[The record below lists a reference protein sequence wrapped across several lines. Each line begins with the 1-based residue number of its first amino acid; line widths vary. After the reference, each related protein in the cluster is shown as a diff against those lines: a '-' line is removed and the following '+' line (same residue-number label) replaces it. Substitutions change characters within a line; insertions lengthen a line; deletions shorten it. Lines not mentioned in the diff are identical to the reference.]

1 MQLGVIADDFTGA
14 TDIASFL
21 VRNGMPTVQLNGV
34 PPHELPL
41 TSEAVVISLKTRSC
55 PVETAVSQSLAALRW
70 LQARGCQQFY
80 FKYCST
86 FDSTAQGNIG
96 PVLDALLA
104 ELGETRTVISPA
116 LPVNGRTV
124 YQGYLFVGQ
133 QLLNESGMR
142 HHPVTPMEDAH
153 LGRLIERQGGGKAAL
168 IAWPVV
174 DQGPEAVAAAL
185 AAISDPAVRYVVLD
199 ALSEQ
204 HLLTQG
210 RRCGR

>member
-34 PPHELPL
+34 PTRDLPL

-55 PVETAVSQSLAALRW
+55 PAEMAVSQSLAALRW
-70 LQARGCQQFY
+70 LQAQGCQQFY

-124 YQGYLFVGQ
+124 YQGYLFVGE

-153 LGRLIERQGGGKAAL
+153 LGRLIERHGRGKAAL
-168 IAWPVV
+168 IAWPI
-174 DQGPEAVAAAL
+174 VARSPPRWRQSTIRRCAMWCSTPSVNRICSPRAW
-185 AAISDPAVRYVVLD
+185 
-199 ALSEQ
+199 
-204 HLLTQG
+204 
-210 RRCGR
+210 RCGR

>member
-34 PPHELPL
+34 PTRDIPL

-55 PVETAVSQSLAALRW
+55 PAEMAVSQSLAALRW
-70 LQARGCQQFY
+70 LQAQGCQQFY

-124 YQGYLFVGQ
+124 YQGYLFVGE

-153 LGRLIERQGGGKAAL
+153 LGRLIERQGRGK
-168 IAWPVV
+168 P
-174 DQGPEAVAAAL
+174 
-185 AAISDPAVRYVVLD
+185 R
-199 ALSEQ
+199 
-204 HLLTQG
+204 
-210 RRCGR
+210 